1 MTDTASN
8 NGLIRIRGARQNNLK
23 NIDLDLRT
31 GDFTVVTGLSGSG
44 KSSLV
49 FDTLYAEGQRRYVE
63 TFSPYARQFLDR
75 MDRPHVDRIDGVPP
89 AIAIDQNSTVRTSR
103 STVGTMTEL
112 NDHIKLLF
120 AHHAELYC
128 PKCGRRVV
136 EHTPQSIWDDV
147 LERLAGMPEG
157 LDSRVLVTFDM
168 KVPKELALETAETG
182 LSAQGFTRI
191 ESRRAVKDGTIL
203 TVVADRFRASSVE
216 RSRAIEAIEQAL
228 DKGAGAMA
236 VLIKTEEGST
246 PLAPYRKGFGCADC
260 DKSFSQPSAS
270 LFSFNSPVGACE
282 KCRGFGRIITVD
294 PSLVIPDPSKTLEE
308 GAVKPWTTKSFNECQ
323 QEMLAYA
330 AVRGIRT
337 NTPYKK
343 LTAEEKRWV
352 WEGGE
357 DWTGNWRTQWYGINR
372 FFEWLE
378 SKTYKM
384 HVRMLLS
391 RYRSYTE
398 CPSCRG
404 SHLKQPS
411 LFWRY
416 GTLEEK
422 QLVLAKTIE
431 GGVFKPIGMTLSD
444 RAYAKL
450 PGFNYHELMTLP
462 IEDLRDFFKKRR
474 ARADESEQ
482 MLLDEICSRLTFLGD
497 VGVGYLTLDRQ
508 SRTLSGGEVQRVSLT
523 TALGTALVNTLFVL
537 DEPSIGLHPRDMHR
551 VNRIMRRLTE
561 AGNTLVVVE
570 HDPQVMLAANRLI
583 DMGPGSGTD
592 GGRIIFDGSTR
603 EVLDAGTLTGDYLSG
618 RRRVRRPDPEF
629 VTADRP
635 RLIIKGA
642 SEHNLRHIDV
652 AIPMGAIVAIAGVSG
667 SGKSTLVSD
676 ILVPAL
682 KRKSGKSTDQP
693 GKFDGLAGCIPHDV
707 IYVDQS
713 PIGRTTR
720 GNPVSYVGSF
730 DGIRS
735 LFAATPMARHLGL
748 SVGDFSFNSGKG
760 RCPTCGGAGFE
771 HIEMQFLSDV
781 YLPCPA
787 CGGKRY
793 KDSTLEVKIR
803 LSDDRDYSI
812 ADVLDMT
819 ADEATRLFFE
829 YPSITWGIQQLCK
842 VGLGYLKLGQPL
854 TTLSGGERQRLKL
867 AGTLSEGLSL
877 GRRCGYSAGKL
888 FVFDEPTTGLHFGDT
903 ATLVCVFNEL
913 ICLGHSVLVIE
924 HNLDVLNTA
933 DWIIELG
940 PAGGRQ
946 GGLVVFEGTPD
957 QIVKEVSSFTGRAL
971 RDWRNVLDGQE
982 VSRESFFNFPPMKLS
997 APEDNTR
1004 IVIQGAREHNLKNL
1018 SVTIPRD
1025 KFTVV
1030 TGPSGSGKST
1040 LAFDLVFAEG
1050 QRRYLESLN
1059 AYARSM
1065 VQPAPAP
1072 EVDSI
1077 RGIPP
1082 TVAIEQRTS
1091 RGGLRSTVGT
1101 TTELLHFLR
1110 LLFVKLGTQYC
1121 PDCGI
1126 PASPQSHDD
1135 IIKAIRRDF
1144 GSDQI
1149 AVLAP
1154 IVRRQKGIFRAEM
1167 EAAAVAG
1174 HRIMRID
1181 GAYIDISLKIPSLAR
1196 YSEHELELAVGI
1208 CGADEQALEKIVAAA
1223 LLHGHGR
1230 LLVTRSLPDEPT
1242 TGLLEQ
1248 DVFYSTLAACPSC
1261 LKSFPALDPKLFSY
1275 NSSAGACPKCSGYG
1289 LITSALKKAQKKKED
1304 FNTDLSD
1311 TEGAELCP
1319 DCLGTRLNPV
1329 ARAVRWHDRSISD
1342 FGAMTID
1349 SVEEFFRN
1357 LRLEGRE
1364 AAIAHDAVAE
1374 ILSRLSFLQEV
1385 GLGYLTL
1392 DRSAPTLS
1400 GGEAQRIRLA
1410 AQLGSN
1416 LRGVCYVLDEPT
1428 IGLHPRDNRILLDA
1442 IDRLT
1447 HQGNTLLVVEHDEDT
1462 IRQAD
1467 HIIDIGPGSGVRGGE
1482 LVAEGTV
1489 DDIMKCERSLT
1500 GEYLRNPSK
1509 HRHFASRPF
1518 NPETDPKLSVINP
1531 RMHNLAGGVVEFPL
1545 NRLTVVTGVSGSGK
1559 STLTREVLFENLIGN
1574 LGSDPSKAKWKG
1586 CDIIT
1591 GREPVARVLEVDQ
1604 TPIGKTPRSCPA
1616 TYVGFFDKI
1625 RALFAGTN
1633 EGKARGYGV
1642 GRFSFNNEGGRC
1654 EACAGQG
1661 LRTIEMSFLPDVKVP
1676 CEVCHGARF
1685 NQETLAVT
1693 WKDRNIGEILQ
1704 MQVDEAVEF
1713 FNSMPTIAHPLK
1725 LLQDIG
1731 LGYLTLGQPSPT
1743 LSGGEAQRIKLVSEL
1758 TKVKDSVS
1766 TRGRKSPHTLYV
1778 LDEPTVGLHMADVDK
1793 LIGVLKR
1800 LVDAGNTVIV
1810 VEHNL
1815 DLMAQADWI
1824 VDMGPEGGANG
1835 GRVVATGT
1843 PETLTSTNTHTGRA
1857 LKAHMDA
1864 H

>member
-168 KVPKELALETAETG
+168 KVPKALALETAETG

-482 MLLDEICSRLTFLGD
+482 MLLDEICSRLTFLCD

-618 RRRVRRPDPEF
+618 RRRVWRPDPEF

-667 SGKSTLVSD
+667 SGKSTLCRAINRLETIDSGEILIEGEPLPQEGKDLARMRAELGMVFQQFNLFAHMTVLQNVMLGPVDVLGVSKEEARERAMD
-676 ILVPAL
+676 LLSRVGVAEQADKVPA
-682 KRKSGKSTDQP
+682 Q
-693 GKFDGLAGCIPHDV
+693 
-707 IYVDQS
+707 
-713 PIGRTTR
+713 
-720 GNPVSYVGSF
+720 
-730 DGIRS
+730 
-735 LFAATPMARHLGL
+735 
-748 SVGDFSFNSGKG
+748 
-760 RCPTCGGAGFE
+760 
-771 HIEMQFLSDV
+771 
-781 YLPCPA
+781 
-787 CGGKRY
+787 
-793 KDSTLEVKIR
+793 
-803 LSDDRDYSI
+803 
-812 ADVLDMT
+812 
-819 ADEATRLFFE
+819 
-829 YPSITWGIQQLCK
+829 
-842 VGLGYLKLGQPL
+842 
-854 TTLSGGERQRLKL
+854 LSGGQQQRVAIARSL
-867 AGTLSEGLSL
+867 AMQPKAML
-877 GRRCGYSAGKL
+877 
-888 FVFDEPTTGLHFGDT
+888 FDEPTSALDPEMI
-903 ATLVCVFNEL
+903 NE
-913 ICLGHSVLVIE
+913 VLEVMVRLAQQGMTMIVITHE
-924 HNLDVLNTA
+924 MNFARRVA
-933 DWIIELG
+933 D
-940 PAGGRQ
+940 R
-946 GGLVVFEGTPD
+946 VVFMADGQIVETGTPD
-957 QIVKEVSSFTGRAL
+957 
-971 RDWRNVLDGQE
+971 
-982 VSRESFFNFPPMKLS
+982 
-997 APEDNTR
+997 
-1004 IVIQGAREHNLKNL
+1004 
-1018 SVTIPRD
+1018 
-1025 KFTVV
+1025 
-1030 TGPSGSGKST
+1030 
-1040 LAFDLVFAEG
+1040 
-1050 QRRYLESLN
+1050 
-1059 AYARSM
+1059 
-1065 VQPAPAP
+1065 
-1072 EVDSI
+1072 
-1077 RGIPP
+1077 
-1082 TVAIEQRTS
+1082 
-1091 RGGLRSTVGT
+1091 
-1101 TTELLHFLR
+1101 
-1110 LLFVKLGTQYC
+1110 
-1121 PDCGI
+1121 
-1126 PASPQSHDD
+1126 
-1135 IIKAIRRDF
+1135 
-1144 GSDQI
+1144 
-1149 AVLAP
+1149 
-1154 IVRRQKGIFRAEM
+1154 
-1167 EAAAVAG
+1167 
-1174 HRIMRID
+1174 
-1181 GAYIDISLKIPSLAR
+1181 
-1196 YSEHELELAVGI
+1196 
-1208 CGADEQALEKIVAAA
+1208 
-1223 LLHGHGR
+1223 
-1230 LLVTRSLPDEPT
+1230 
-1242 TGLLEQ
+1242 
-1248 DVFYSTLAACPSC
+1248 
-1261 LKSFPALDPKLFSY
+1261 
-1275 NSSAGACPKCSGYG
+1275 
-1289 LITSALKKAQKKKED
+1289 
-1304 FNTDLSD
+1304 
-1311 TEGAELCP
+1311 
-1319 DCLGTRLNPV
+1319 
-1329 ARAVRWHDRSISD
+1329 
-1342 FGAMTID
+1342 
-1349 SVEEFFRN
+1349 EFFDHPQTKR
-1357 LRLEGRE
+1357 
-1364 AAIAHDAVAE
+1364 AQD
-1374 ILSRLSFLQEV
+1374 FLN
-1385 GLGYLTL
+1385 
-1392 DRSAPTLS
+1392 S
-1400 GGEAQRIRLA
+1400 I
-1410 AQLGSN
+1410 
-1416 LRGVCYVLDEPT
+1416 
-1428 IGLHPRDNRILLDA
+1428 
-1442 IDRLT
+1442 
-1447 HQGNTLLVVEHDEDT
+1447 
-1462 IRQAD
+1462 
-1467 HIIDIGPGSGVRGGE
+1467 
-1482 LVAEGTV
+1482 
-1489 DDIMKCERSLT
+1489 
-1500 GEYLRNPSK
+1500 
-1509 HRHFASRPF
+1509 
-1518 NPETDPKLSVINP
+1518 
-1531 RMHNLAGGVVEFPL
+1531 
-1545 NRLTVVTGVSGSGK
+1545 
-1559 STLTREVLFENLIGN
+1559 
-1574 LGSDPSKAKWKG
+1574 KG
-1586 CDIIT
+1586 
-1591 GREPVARVLEVDQ
+1591 
-1604 TPIGKTPRSCPA
+1604 
-1616 TYVGFFDKI
+1616 
-1625 RALFAGTN
+1625 
-1633 EGKARGYGV
+1633 
-1642 GRFSFNNEGGRC
+1642 
-1654 EACAGQG
+1654 
-1661 LRTIEMSFLPDVKVP
+1661 
-1676 CEVCHGARF
+1676 H
-1685 NQETLAVT
+1685 
-1693 WKDRNIGEILQ
+1693 
-1704 MQVDEAVEF
+1704 
-1713 FNSMPTIAHPLK
+1713 
-1725 LLQDIG
+1725 
-1731 LGYLTLGQPSPT
+1731 
-1743 LSGGEAQRIKLVSEL
+1743 
-1758 TKVKDSVS
+1758 
-1766 TRGRKSPHTLYV
+1766 
-1778 LDEPTVGLHMADVDK
+1778 
-1793 LIGVLKR
+1793 
-1800 LVDAGNTVIV
+1800 
-1810 VEHNL
+1810 
-1815 DLMAQADWI
+1815 
-1824 VDMGPEGGANG
+1824 
-1835 GRVVATGT
+1835 
-1843 PETLTSTNTHTGRA
+1843 
-1857 LKAHMDA
+1857 
-1864 H
+1864 